1 MYVPLCLAFV
11 FHVGF
16 GGYSGLQVRR
26 WWCTPLMP
34 AMGRQKQMDL
44 CEFKVILVCRVS
56 SKTARVIDRE
66 TKQKTKTIPLPP
78 TPNNN
83 SGP

>member
-1 MYVPLCLAFV
+1 
-11 FHVGF
+11 
-16 GGYSGLQVRR
+16 
-26 WWCTPLMP
+26 MP